1 MMSYGN
7 LQKLLLLYLCMTL
20 ARFLSI
26 TTFMPKLRTEGYGL
40 KWNEVAALTYGG
52 LRGAV
57 GIAFTLILASNPAL
71 NPKFQMVS
79 LLNTSGCAF
88 LTLMINAP
96 TCSAVIKKLGLCVK
110 SETKIRFFTKF
121 MK

>member
-1 MMSYGN
+1 
-7 LQKLLLLYLCMTL
+7 
-20 ARFLSI
+20 
-26 TTFMPKLRTEGYGL
+26 
-40 KWNEVAALTYGG
+40 
-52 LRGAV
+52 
-57 GIAFTLILASNPAL
+57 
-71 NPKFQMVS
+71 MVS

-121 MK
+121 MKECEKEITFQMDGMKNNKHL